1 MFLRHRIIVSYE
13 AEAEAVS
20 SETIVERIFADFQFL
35 KFLTMAEG
43 QQSTAEILKKI
54 RTLEIKTRG
63 LVETA
68 FAGDYHSV
76 FKGRGMN
83 FEEVREYQP
92 GDEIRAIDWNVTA
105 RLGNAFVKKFTEER
119 ELTVMLIVDVSASGN
134 FGSSVQSK
142 RELAAEVAC
151 LLAFSAIRNND
162 KVGLLLFSDRVELF
176 IPPKKGRSHTLRLI
190 REILF
195 FSAQGR
201 GTDPALALD
210 YLNKIVTRRAVV
222 FFISDFQRRI
232 FACPGRKR
240 SPARFH
246 CHSYSRRARAGI
258 TKYRYHHPGR
268 RRDREQIEINTANA
282 PPGAA
287 SLISRSD
294 RRAPFADL
302 REISEAAPGGAFA
315 VLISICSP
323 VSASSRVMI
332 PIFGN
337 TCSRSS

>member
-1 MFLRHRIIVSYE
+1 MNGLQE
-13 AEAEAVS
+13 
-20 SETIVERIFADFQFL
+20 
-35 KFLTMAEG
+35 K
-43 QQSTAEILKKI
+43 TAEILKKI

-63 LVETA
+63 LVETV
-68 FAGDYHSV
+68 FAGNYHSV

-83 FEEVREYQP
+83 FEDVREYQP

-134 FGSSVQSK
+134 FGSTMQSK

-162 KVGLLLFSDRVELF
+162 KVGLLLFTDQVELF

-195 FSAQGR
+195 FEPAGR

-222 FFISDFQRRI
+222 FFISDFQAPD
-232 FACPGRKR
+232 FSHTLAV
-240 SPARFH
+240 S
-246 CHSYSRRARAGI
+246 
-258 TKYRYHHPGR
+258 GR
-268 RRDREQIEINTANA
+268 RHDFIAIQIQDEREQVLPNVGIITLEDAETGEQIEINTADRMTRTRFSDLA
-282 PPGAA
+282 MEK
-287 SLISRSD
+287 SSELSRTL
-294 RRAPFADL
+294 RRNNIDAITLQTSEDYLPALRSFFRL
-302 REISEAAPGGAFA
+302 RER
-315 VLISICSP
+315 
-323 VSASSRVMI
+323 RVRI
-332 PIFGN
+332 
-337 TCSRSS
+337 R